1 MEMAIRR
8 YPLWMVEVSDRSCC
22 LEKNRFPQND
32 NDASGIC
39 PDQVEGAEL
48 WDFDKFESVEING
61 RTIILDR
68 SVDIEGKVKNKC
80 FEKIKI
86 KKLFKVPFHQLL
98 VFNGDSLSYRNFRGH
113 THNTIISQFL
123 NFLKGHSY

>member
-1 MEMAIRR
+1 MF
-8 YPLWMVEVSDRSCC
+8 YKNNKLWDV
-22 LEKNRFPQND
+22 KND
-32 NDASGIC
+32 IDASGIC

-48 WDFDKFESVEING
+48 WDFDDFGSVEING

-86 KKLFKVPFHQLL
+86 KNQKRCPI
-98 VFNGDSLSYRNFRGH
+98 SYTTR
-113 THNTIISQFL
+113 
-123 NFLKGHSY
+123 